1 MGPARPLRDRTI
13 VSVPIKMR
21 NQILIRSGVCG
32 DVEGGDQDPVVRGHF
47 SLHHGGSRVAR

>member
-32 DVEGGDQDPVVRGHF
+32 DVEDQDPVVRYITAALV
-47 SLHHGGSRVAR
+47 SPDEE